1 MPASIHHNQGRF
13 FPQNQFEPLKQKKN
27 FQYDQQ
33 LMGQQ
38 PSFSPDYLIQSHH
51 QTSFYSIGGYPT
63 TYYNQLAQ
71 YDLNPALFMDSN
83 RLDKQYQHQQ
93 NWNYWKQQGDMMAS
107 SKHARS
113 FPMNY
118 TTGTIYP
125 YEKEAQFIKY
135 PGFDGLGAPRFGAR
149 RALNY
154 GRPSNL
160 VSPGWLNSNVANFDD
175 VRRLPLKMRAVF
187 VPSGFLSV
195 QQSCRGPLVRNSI
208 NQI

>member
-1 MPASIHHNQGRF
+1 MSASISRKQARF
-13 FPQNQFEPLKQKKN
+13 FPENQFEPLKQKEN
-27 FQYDQQ
+27 FHYDQR

-38 PSFSPDYLIQSHH
+38 PSFSPDYLIQPYH
-51 QTSFYSIGGYPT
+51 QTSFYSIGAYPR
-63 TYYNQLAQ
+63 TYYNT
-71 YDLNPALFMDSN
+71 NE
-83 RLDKQYQHQQ
+83 
-93 NWNYWKQQGDMMAS
+93 
-107 SKHARS
+107 
-113 FPMNY
+113 
-118 TTGTIYP
+118 TIYP

-160 VSPGWLNSNVANFDD
+160 VYPGWLNSNVANFDD

-187 VPSGFLSV
+187 VPSGPLSV
-195 QQSCRGPLVRNSI
+195 QQSSRGPLVRNSL